1 MVDDVMAEAE
11 SKMVRAVESLRRDLS
26 AIRTGRASPALV
38 ERITVDYYGTPTPL
52 NQLASI
58 AVPEPRLIVIQ
69 PWEKQMMG
77 AVEKAILKSDLGL
90 TPIND
95 GKLIRITIPQ
105 LTEERRKDLVKQVK
119 RRVEEAKV
127 AARNVRRESHEDLKD
142 LEKEKIVSQDDER
155 RAQERLQKLT
165 DRFTEEIDRVG
176 QAKEA
181 EVLEV

>member
-1 MVDDVMAEAE
+1 MV
-11 SKMVRAVESLRRDLS
+11 
-26 AIRTGRASPALV
+26 
-38 ERITVDYYGTPTPL
+38 
-52 NQLASI
+52 
-58 AVPEPRLIVIQ
+58 
-69 PWEKQMMG
+69 G
-77 AVEKAILKSDLGL
+77 AVEKAILKSELGL

-95 GKLIRITIPQ
+95 GRIIRIAIPQ
-105 LTEERRKDLVKQVK
+105 LTEERRKDLVKVVK

-127 AARNVRRESHEDLKD
+127 AARNVRREGHEVLKD
-142 LEKEKIVSQDDER
+142 LEKEKLISQDDER